1 MCVWCFS
8 VRPGYVFVR
17 RKDGCVR
24 GRLFSCHETWSSV
37 RVCLFVC
44 CLLRVCVHPSEKF
57 MPGNWDIIGCV
68 FVLGVRAHASKGTG
82 YI

>member
-1 MCVWCFS
+1 MAACVGDFFHATKHGQTA
-8 VRPGYVFVR
+8 R
-17 RKDGCVR
+17 
-24 GRLFSCHETWSSV
+24 
-37 RVCLFVC
+37 LFVC

-68 FVLGVRAHASKGTG
+68 FVLDVRAHASKGTG